1 MKVLSKIL
9 KIVGGVFVFLG
20 IAGAIVGSF
29 DYVMVFK
36 GQELPQIDWPT
47 GLICAGIGIVFFGIG
62 WMLTKKYGDIDAEVL
77 DTPTLDMNNLGF
89 INAALKKTRK
99 RNLIM
104 GIFLGLFGLV
114 LIIVAL
120 QMNDSMGVTIG
131 ALIFGGLCLLIG
143 FLGFAKYNELRNIET
158 SKIYKLIMHTPQQIT
173 GLDLVFFKSGFGKV
187 GQAINATIIV
197 DKKMKGVLSVTE
209 TDAELLCQYLLKH
222 NPNLK
227 VDRKV
232 QTA

>member
-1 MKVLSKIL
+1 MKVLSKLL
-9 KIVGGVFVFLG
+9 KIVGGVFIFLG
-20 IAGAIVGSF
+20 LAGAIVGSF

-62 WMLTKKYGDIDAEVL
+62 WMLTKKYGDIDAEAPVQA
-77 DTPTLDMNNLGF
+77 TLDMNNLGF
-89 INAALKKTRK
+89 IHAALKKTRK

-104 GIFLGLFGLV
+104 GIFLGLFGLAMV
-114 LIIVAL
+114 ILPIQL
-120 QMNDSMGVTIG
+120 DEGTGVTIG
-131 ALIFGGLCLLIG
+131 LMIFGALCLLIAILM
-143 FLGFAKYNELRNIET
+143 FSKYNELRNIET

-173 GLDLVFFKSGFGKV
+173 ALDLVFFKSGFGKV

-197 DKKMKGVLSVTE
+197 DKKMKGVLSITE
-209 TDAELLCQYLLKH
+209 TDAELLNQYLLKH
-222 NPNLK
+222 NPNLE
-227 VDRKV
+227 VTRKV